1 MLKTF
6 SLFALP
12 LVVLACGDSSTT
24 TDDPQAMLPR
34 VQSFESAR
42 SGLDLESTTH
52 VSEVMKGENVGHVTV
67 EELHWTSFSDPVTQE
82 MSDRLQELKSC
93 SNSAG
98 AFVDISDA
106 SSALADLRREL
117 HAHQVA
123 MVTTVDIVTAQAV
136 EMAFQARQGMLL
148 QELRSHFEAFE
159 AMAGSYTCAF

>member
-12 LVVLACGDSSTT
+12 LVVLACSDSANT
-24 TDDPQAMLPR
+24 TDDPQSMLPR

-42 SGLDLESTTH
+42 AGLDLESTTH

-67 EELHWTSFSDPVTQE
+67 EELHWASFSDPLIAE

-106 SSALADLRREL
+106 SSALADLRHEL

-123 MVTTVDIVTAQAV
+123 MVTTVDIITAQAV
-136 EMAFQARQGMLL
+136 EMTFQARQGMLL
-148 QELRSHFEAFE
+148 QGKHSPKHLTAALARASGH
-159 AMAGSYTCAF
+159 